1 MMLVISHYMLYAVSI
16 VMIMIILFFF
26 SGVET
31 ALLTSDRIHLE
42 DMSRTGSRSARRSL
56 AILDNIENAIIMI
69 QIAISIFQI
78 SAAAFVTYLA
88 TEAFSVDEPTLYLVV
103 AVQTIVF
110 LLMCELSPKI
120 IARARAE
127 RFLMLSSYPVA
138 FLMIVFRP
146 LTAFGFAVSGTL
158 KKIAHITDSGRTI
171 LKSRDEIDMLFK
183 IGEQEGVIDEEH
195 HVYVSEILS
204 FRDITAREV
213 MTPTIDIMSVELQQ
227 DIRDLIDIFARTR
240 FSRIP
245 VYEGRVDNLIGYVFY
260 RDILTNR
267 NCKRIQEV
275 MNKVHYVPTTKKIV
289 ELYSEMLENLIP
301 MVCVVNEYGAVVGMV
316 THEDIAEEIVG
327 EIHSRDQSEEE
338 LISELG
344 RERYLVSGK
353 LDIEYFMKRF
363 HVPTEKKGF
372 ETLSGFIASR
382 MGKIPKKGD
391 RFSYDSY
398 TFTIEEATERSIDK
412 VILQSI
418 KKKRRVR

>member
-260 RDILTNR
+260 RDILTIR

-275 MNKVHYVPTTKKIV
+275 MNNVHYVPTTKKIV

-363 HVPTEKKGF
+363 HVPIEKKGF

>member
-363 HVPTEKKGF
+363 HVPIEKKGF

>member
-183 IGEQEGVIDEEH
+183 IGEQEGVIDEEY

-363 HVPTEKKGF
+363 HVPIEKKGF

>member
-327 EIHSRDQSEEE
+327 EIHSSDQSEEE

-363 HVPTEKKGF
+363 HVPIEKKGF

>member
-1 MMLVISHYMLYAVSI
+1 
-16 VMIMIILFFF
+16 
-26 SGVET
+26 
-31 ALLTSDRIHLE
+31 
-42 DMSRTGSRSARRSL
+42 MSRTGSWSARRSL

-260 RDILTNR
+260 RDILTIR

-363 HVPTEKKGF
+363 HVPIEKKGF

>member
-1 MMLVISHYMLYAVSI
+1 MMLIISHYMLYAVSI
-16 VMIMIILFFF
+16 VMIMLILFFL

-42 DMSRTGSRSARRSL
+42 DISRTGSRSARRSL
-56 AILDNIENAIIMI
+56 DLLDNIENAIIMI

-78 SAAAFVTYLA
+78 AAAAFVTYLA
-88 TEAFSVDEPTLYLVV
+88 TDAFSVDEPTLYLVISL
-103 AVQTIVF
+103 QTIV
-110 LLMCELSPKI
+110 LLLTCELSPKI

-127 RFLMLSSYPVA
+127 RFLMISSYPVA
-138 FLMIVFRP
+138 FLMILFKP

-158 KKIAHITDSGRTI
+158 KKVVHINDSGRTI

-204 FRDITAREV
+204 FREITAREV

-267 NCKRIQEV
+267 SCKRIQEV
-275 MNKVHYVPTTKKIV
+275 VNKVHYIPATKKIV

-301 MVCVVNEYGAVVGMV
+301 MVYVVNEYGGVVGMV

-327 EIHSRDQSEEE
+327 EIHSSDQSEEE
-338 LISELG
+338 LISEMG

-353 LDIEYFMKRF
+353 LDIEYFMRRF
-363 HVPTEKKGF
+363 HVPIEKKGF
-372 ETLSGFIASR
+372 ETLSGFIAFH

-391 RFSYDSY
+391 RFSYDKY
-398 TFTIEEATERSIDK
+398 TFTIEEATERSIDRI
-412 VILQSI
+412 ILQSI
-418 KKKRRVR
+418 KKKKGVR

>member
-69 QIAISIFQI
+69 QIAISILQI
-78 SAAAFVTYLA
+78 SAASFVTYLA

-363 HVPTEKKGF
+363 HVPIEKKGF

>member
-227 DIRDLIDIFARTR
+227 DIRNLIDIFARTR

-363 HVPTEKKGF
+363 HVPIEKKGF